1 MSGLKLSITMIN
13 RLTEVVD
20 MFNVGFYFLFLFVD
34 HVVFDYLVD
43 MLNTFK
49 QVYSATSCR

>member
-1 MSGLKLSITMIN
+1 MFH
-13 RLTEVVD
+13 VD
-20 MFNVGFYFLFLFVD
+20 FQLMFVT

-49 QVYSATSCR
+49 QVYSVTPCR